1 MSKIPEPTRYPS
13 PPSGGAVAQ
22 REEKL
27 IEGKYEAL
35 MFAIRVVIESCFSQS
50 KEEIQDR
57 AVKIIGGLIENE
69 YGTF

>member
-50 KEEIQDR
+50 KEEI
-57 AVKIIGGLIENE
+57 
-69 YGTF
+69 